1 MLVFVCSPYG
11 GKRENFKRAQEYCA
25 LEMALG
31 NTPFAPHVHYHG
43 ILSEDVDRETG
54 IQHGLEV
61 LSRCDELHRWT
72 KQITD
77 GMRREIEYAESVGIP
92 VRVMV

>member
-43 ILSEDVDRETG
+43 ILSEDVDREIG
-54 IQHGLEV
+54 IQHGLEI
-61 LSRCDELHRWT
+61 LSRCDELHVFAQDPT
-72 KQITD
+72 P
-77 GMRREIEYAESVGIP
+77 GMKREIAFAESAGIP
-92 VRVMV
+92 VRWMV